1 MKIKLLFFTFF
12 LMAAFPC
19 FGQFITEWNT
29 GASTTITVP
38 TTGTGYNYTATIARL
53 DTPATIIT
61 TLNNV
66 TGNAQFTG
74 LAINTNY
81 QIKITGTFPRIYFNN
96 SGDKLKLK
104 NIAQWGNI
112 AWTSFASAFYGC
124 TTMNI
129 TATDVPILSGVT
141 NMSQMFQFCIALNGP
156 ANIGSWN
163 TATVTN
169 MSYLFSG
176 ATIFNQNI
184 GAWNTASVTTMNSM
198 FVNATAFNQNIGNW
212 STGAVTDMENMFY
225 AARTFNQPIG
235 NWNTASVTT
244 MNSMFSQASA
254 FNQNINNWNTGAVTN
269 MRSMFTAATAF
280 NQPIGNWNT
289 GAVTTMYGMFNE
301 ATAFNQ
307 NIANWNT
314 TRVTDMS
321 TMFSGATAFN
331 QNIGN
336 WNVSAVTG
344 MNAMFKG
351 ATAFNQNIGNWNVS
365 SVIIMLNMFL
375 QATSFNQDI
384 SNWNISS
391 ATSMEA
397 MFKDATAFNQNLG
410 PWGSRLNP
418 NAALGGFFGGI
429 FDNCGM
435 SIANYDATLIGFNAN
450 GPNGRTLGAS
460 GLYYCNAGAVAH
472 ANLLLPVANGG
483 KGWNITGDI
492 SLAASTPLL
501 AATGTT
507 TTLAYSGCNYDW
519 SNPTNRAR
527 KMLTVNPNGNTF
539 SPANVQINNNNIGT
553 LPNGITSTDGYYQI
567 SNGTHSTRVSN
578 RLVSITDSGNHTV
591 NDGIIVRVY
600 YSISE
605 YTNLVVNTPPA
616 GDIVDAG
623 WFRSDSNTAAALI
636 STMSAGTYVLPNA
649 EKIIPFNSGSEN
661 GIAFVEFRLSKTG
674 TIGLYAK
681 TQEGSLAPELSV
693 PDRSKSLAVK
703 IYPNPAKNHLHLE
716 FTEPQNPEIQKI
728 AITNM
733 LGQRIY
739 TIAENP
745 KSIDVSSLTSGIYQ
759 ILVATDRGN
768 WNGKFIKE

>member
-1 MKIKLLFFTFF
+1 MKIRLLLFTFF

-29 GASTTITVP
+29 GASTTITIP

-74 LAINTNY
+74 LTINTNY
-81 QIKITGTFPRIYFNN
+81 QVKITGTFPRIYFNN
-96 SGDKLKLK
+96 SGDKVKLK

-112 AWTSFASAFYGC
+112 AWTNFAGAFYGC

-129 TATDVPILSGVT
+129 MASDVPVLSGVT

-184 GAWNTASVTTMNSM
+184 GTWNTALVTTMSNM
-198 FVNATAFNQNIGNW
+198 FANATNFNQNIGNW
-212 STGAVTDMENMFY
+212 NTGAVANMEYMFY
-225 AARTFNQPIG
+225 AARAFNQPIG
-235 NWNTASVTT
+235 NWNTASLT
-244 MNSMFSQASA
+244 NADGMFSQATA
-254 FNQNINNWNTGAVTN
+254 FNQNINNWNMGAVTIT
-269 MRSMFTAATAF
+269 RSMFTAATAF

-289 GAVTTMYGMFNE
+289 SAVTTMNGMFSD

-307 NIANWNT
+307 PIGNWNT
-314 TRVTDMS
+314 AAVVDMS
-321 TMFSGATAFN
+321 TLFSGATAFN

-336 WNVSAVTG
+336 WNMSNVIN

-351 ATAFNQNIGNWNVS
+351 ASAFNQNIGNWNVS
-365 SVIIMLNMFL
+365 SAVNMLNMF
-375 QATSFNQDI
+375 QGATSFNQDI
-384 SNWNISS
+384 SNWDISS
-391 ATSMEA
+391 AISMEA
-397 MFKDATAFNQNLG
+397 MFKDASAFNQNLG
-410 PWGSRLNP
+410 PWGARLNL
-418 NAALGGFFGGI
+418 NSSLGGFFGGML
-429 FDNCGM
+429 DNCGM
-435 SIANYDATLIGFNAN
+435 SIANYDATLVGFSAN
-450 GPNGRTLGAS
+450 GPQSRVLGAA
-460 GLYYCNAGAVAH
+460 GLYYCNDGAAAR
-472 ANLLLPVANGG
+472 ANLLLPVVNGG

-501 AATGTT
+501 AVSRTT
-507 TTLAYSGCNYDW
+507 TTLTYSGCNYDW

-527 KMLTVNPNGNTF
+527 KMLTVNPNGNNF
-539 SPANVQINNNNIGT
+539 SPSNVQINNNNIGT
-553 LPNGITSTDGYYQI
+553 LPPGVTSTDGYYQI
-567 SNGTHSTRVSN
+567 SNGTNSTRVSN
-578 RLVSITDSGNHTV
+578 RLVSITDSGNHTA

-605 YTNLVVNTPPA
+605 YTNLVVNAPPT

-623 WFRSDSNTAAALI
+623 WFLSDSNTAAAVI
-636 STMSAGTYVLPNA
+636 ASMSAGTYALPDA

-693 PDRSKSLAVK
+693 PDRSKSLAIK
-703 IYPNPAKNHLHLE
+703 MYPNPAKNQLHFE
-716 FTEPQNPEIQKI
+716 FTDSQNSEIQKI

-733 LGQRIY
+733 LGQTIY
-739 TIAENP
+739 TITENP
-745 KSIDVSSLTSGIYQ
+745 KSIDVSLLASGIYQ
-759 ILVATDRGN
+759 ISVSTDRGN